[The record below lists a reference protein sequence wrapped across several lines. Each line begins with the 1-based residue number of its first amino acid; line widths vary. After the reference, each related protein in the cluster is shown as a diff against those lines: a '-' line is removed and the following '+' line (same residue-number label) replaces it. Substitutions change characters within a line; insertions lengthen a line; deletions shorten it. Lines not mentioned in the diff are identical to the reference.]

1 MKKSIIY
8 IVALVA
14 GMALSIEGAIYGELG
29 KSVGKLESSFYNFF
43 AGSIILGLAVLFFG
57 NGKFSY
63 TFKAP
68 KWNLLGGILGVV
80 YLTVLII
87 SIPIVG
93 VGLSMVSVILGQMLM
108 SILIEHFGWLGNK
121 KNPINIHQ
129 FLAVGFMSIALL
141 LIF

>member
-1 MKKSIIY
+1 MKKFLIY
-8 IVALVA
+8 IIALIA

-43 AGSIILGLAVLFFG
+43 TGSIILGLALLFFG
-57 NGKFSY
+57 KGKLSY

-80 YLTVLII
+80 YLTILVI

-93 VGLSMVSVILGQMLM
+93 VGLSMVSVILGQMAM
-108 SILIEHFGWLGNK
+108 SILIEHFGWLGSR
-121 KNPINIHQ
+121 KNPVNLNQ
-129 FLAVGFMSIALL
+129 LLAVGFMSVALL